1 MGEHPHNRA
10 IANMNSVSSL
20 IRILNESR
28 EAFIRKNLSIHLH
41 PKELTLIKQIQK
53 HIKPHH
59 KQVRIN
65 RYKKLQENPDE
76 IPTHYELHLK
86 LYLARYKKLEKKG
99 LINVEENPENGLP
112 YDMEFTDKGNEIL
125 EEISQLEDQWDNQIL
140 EDIDDKEQLLE
151 LLRKIALP
159 ALGINYSIQKEQ
171 KGVY

>member
-1 MGEHPHNRA
+1 MKLGKIKYIISVCTKPLIFFLSNTHTSLKKKVFYKADYHIVNIIVNIGDKMGEHPHNRA

-53 HIKPHH
+53 HIKPPH

-99 LINVEENPENGLP
+99 LITVE
-112 YDMEFTDKGNEIL
+112 
-125 EEISQLEDQWDNQIL
+125 
-140 EDIDDKEQLLE
+140 
-151 LLRKIALP
+151 
-159 ALGINYSIQKEQ
+159 
-171 KGVY
+171 